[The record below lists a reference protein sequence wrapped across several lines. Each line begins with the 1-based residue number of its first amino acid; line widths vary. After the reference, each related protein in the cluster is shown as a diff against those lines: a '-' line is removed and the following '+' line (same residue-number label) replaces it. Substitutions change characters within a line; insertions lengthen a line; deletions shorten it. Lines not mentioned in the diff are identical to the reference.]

1 MPSACC
7 RHINKL
13 DPDGR
18 FYVLCRWQ
26 RCKNSLRMTTR
37 RPRLWVAGKKHAR
50 FVASSRLSPFRHPG
64 ILPFVIPAQAGIQL
78 TTFVIN
84 LCHSALLRK
93 FCGTQNWIPPFGGM
107 TTAGPYTARYDHPPA
122 MAMCGR
128 QQNTRQRRSKLH
140 FWAGGKRPGAGIGVK
155 CRRRI

>member
-7 RHINKL
+7 RHINEL

-50 FVASSRLSPFRHPG
+50 FVASSRETQKNAPG
-64 ILPFVIPAQAGIQL
+64 VPGDCVLKPIYTEILEINTEFSTKAKTVFDFPIALGCFVVDIFGQIDTNEFAWVDVKVRTKAQFPITTGFVI
-78 TTFVIN
+78 VI
-84 LCHSALLRK
+84 H
-93 FCGTQNWIPPFGGM
+93 
-107 TTAGPYTARYDHPPA
+107 
-122 MAMCGR
+122 
-128 QQNTRQRRSKLH
+128 
-140 FWAGGKRPGAGIGVK
+140 
-155 CRRRI
+155 